1 MTRRADKRGFGVIAI
16 TGALVVAG
24 PVVVDAHEG
33 DTARY
38 ILAGEL
44 VGGLA
49 YPGPGPEEASS
60 SMRLT
65 VTPSDKVLCFELEWK
80 AMDTPTGMTIRIGWP
95 ADGSANEAFDEIAI
109 EISDDDVLEEGD
121 EEGTA
126 IGCAEAEHDPLDSF
140 ANEPGD
146 SHVTVTTAR
155 HPDGAAGGRL
165 SLERISGGGSEEE
178 EEEEPLLGQEE
189 LVESGGVSRF
199 VPNVLATLLVVG
211 MTVAGVVTW
220 RRGFGIDQSPP
231 PSGVA
236 LAASSYTVLLLG
248 WLAMVF
254 DRTLAPLSLD
264 GTREVSDVRQLTV
277 VGLWLALISLLTAIV
292 GFSTSRDHPPLRR
305 IAVLLG
311 LAALLMAVLW
321 LGWNVV
327 QPTYET

>member
-1 MTRRADKRGFGVIAI
+1 MTRRAVKRGFGVIAI

-65 VTPSDKVLCFELEWK
+65 VTPSEKVLCFELEWK

-95 ADGSANEAFDEIAI
+95 AEGSPNEAFDEIDI
-109 EISDDDVLEEGD
+109 EISDVLEEGI
-121 EEGTA
+121 A
-126 IGCAEAEHDPLDSF
+126 IGCAQAEHDPLDF
-140 ANEPGD
+140 LADRPED
-146 SHVTVTTAR
+146 SHITVTT
-155 HPDGAAGGRL
+155 PSSPGGAAGGWL
-165 SLERISGGGSEEE
+165 SLERVSGGQTTEEE
-178 EEEEPLLGQEE
+178 QPATGEEQPDEDGE
-189 LVESGGVSRF
+189 VSRF
-199 VPNVLATLLVVG
+199 VPHVLATLLVG
-211 MTVAGVVTW
+211 GVTIGGVLIW
-220 RRGFGIDQSPP
+220 RRGIGISAAPP
-231 PSGVA
+231 LGGVA
-236 LAASSYTVLLLG
+236 FAASSYTLLIMG
-248 WLAMVF
+248 WVAMLF

-264 GTREVSDVRQLTV
+264 GTREAGDVRQLTV
-277 VGLWLALISLLTAIV
+277 VGLWLALISLLTAVV